1 MKIKKIVLFNV
12 GPYSGVNEFNI
23 DCLNKSKNIVLVG
36 GKNGAGKTT
45 FFTSLR
51 TCLYGYRAYGY
62 ENTNQHYFDEIYK
75 LINDNEKSKDLG
87 CARVELELLFD
98 DGMDNNEYQII
109 REWKITNRKIS
120 EEYHIYQNSTE
131 LQGDELLDF
140 ENYLLHIIPPNL
152 FKFYFFDGEKI
163 AEYLPGIPDTTY
175 FVFVET
181 QVDKRSK
188 LYKAVGKQGRVSE
201 FASQDEQTLK
211 RWILGM
217 LKKEGKNITASDLQF
232 LLERTGTQMA
242 NIKTEMEKLLCYTLE
257 KTEITR
263 EDIEEI
269 CTKRVQN
276 QIFDMINAIADREQ
290 KKALQL
296 YYDLLTLKEPP
307 MRILALIGRQFNLL
321 LQVKELKKKGYS
333 QQVIAEKTGL
343 HGFVVGKYEKQAAR
357 FKSAELREALEACV
371 EADENVKTGKMNDV
385 MSVEIL
391 ICKYSANDK
400 MKKIYITKN
409 FQSIFSTSGMN

>member
-1 MKIKKIVLFNV
+1 MQKLLQDIKNQQ
-12 GPYSGVNEFNI
+12 YSQI
-23 DCLNKSKNIVLVG
+23 YL
-36 GKNGAGKTT
+36 
-45 FFTSLR
+45 
-51 TCLYGYRAYGY
+51 LYGEEDYLRKQYR
-62 ENTNQHYFDEIYK
+62 DK
-75 LINDNEKSKDLG
+75 LKEALI
-87 CARVELELLFD
+87 D
-98 DGMDNNEYQII
+98 DGDTMNNHYYEGKDIRAEEII
-109 REWKITNRKIS
+109 DLAETLPFFASKRVIVIE
-120 EEYHIYQNSTE
+120 NSGWF
-131 LQGDELLDF
+131 QKG
-140 ENYLLHIIPPNL
+140 
-152 FKFYFFDGEKI
+152 GEKI
-163 AEYLPGIPDTTY
+163 AEYLPGIPDTSY

-188 LYKAVGKQGRVSE
+188 LYKAVTKQGRVSE

-257 KTEITR
+257 KSEITR
-263 EDIEEI
+263 DDIEEV

-307 MRILALIGRQFNLL
+307 MRILALVGRQFNLL

-333 QQVIAEKTGL
+333 GQVIAEKTGL
-343 HGFVVGKYEKQAAR
+343 HGFIVGKYEKQAAR

-391 ICKYSANDK
+391 ICKYSAVDK
-400 MKKIYITKN
+400 KN
-409 FQSIFSTSGMN
+409 AR

>member
-1 MKIKKIVLFNV
+1 MQKLLQDIKNQE
-12 GPYSGVNEFNI
+12 YSQI
-23 DCLNKSKNIVLVG
+23 YL
-36 GKNGAGKTT
+36 
-45 FFTSLR
+45 
-51 TCLYGYRAYGY
+51 LYGEEDYLRKQYR
-62 ENTNQHYFDEIYK
+62 DK
-75 LINDNEKSKDLG
+75 LKEALI
-87 CARVELELLFD
+87 D
-98 DGMDNNEYQII
+98 DGDTMNNHYYEGKDTKPEEII
-109 REWKITNRKIS
+109 DLAETLPFFASKRVIVIE
-120 EEYHIYQNSTE
+120 NSGWF
-131 LQGDELLDF
+131 QKG
-140 ENYLLHIIPPNL
+140 
-152 FKFYFFDGEKI
+152 GEKI
-163 AEYLPGIPDTTY
+163 AEYLPSIPDTTY

-188 LYKAVGKQGRVSE
+188 LYKAVGKQGRISE

-217 LKKEGKNITASDLQF
+217 LKKENKNITAADLQF

-242 NIKTEMEKLLCYTLE
+242 NIKTEMEKLLCYTME

-263 EDIEEI
+263 DDIEEI

-321 LQVKELKKKGYS
+321 LQVRELKKKGYS
-333 QQVIAEKTGL
+333 QQIIAEKTGL

-357 FKSAELREALEACV
+357 FKSSELRDALEACV

-400 MKKIYITKN
+400 KA
-409 FQSIFSTSGMN
+409 

>member
-1 MKIKKIVLFNV
+1 MQKLLQDIKNQE
-12 GPYSGVNEFNI
+12 YSQIYLLCGEE
-23 DCLNKSKNIVLVG
+23 DY
-36 GKNGAGKTT
+36 
-45 FFTSLR
+45 LR
-51 TCLYGYRAYGY
+51 KQYRDRLKEA
-62 ENTNQHYFDEIYK
+62 
-75 LINDNEKSKDLG
+75 LI
-87 CARVELELLFD
+87 D
-98 DGMDNNEYQII
+98 DGDTMNNHYYEGKDTKQEEII
-109 REWKITNRKIS
+109 DLAETLPFFASKRVIVIE
-120 EEYHIYQNSTE
+120 NSGWF
-131 LQGDELLDF
+131 QKG
-140 ENYLLHIIPPNL
+140 
-152 FKFYFFDGEKI
+152 GERI
-163 AEYLPGIPDTTY
+163 AEYLPSMPDTTY

-188 LYKAVGKQGRVSE
+188 LYKAVGKQGRICE

-211 RWILGM
+211 RWVLGM
-217 LKKEGKNITASDLQF
+217 LKKENKNITAADLQF

-257 KTEITR
+257 KSEITR
-263 EDIEEI
+263 DDIEEI

-333 QQVIAEKTGL
+333 QQIIAEKTGL

-400 MKKIYITKN
+400 K
-409 FQSIFSTSGMN
+409 SVL

>member
-1 MKIKKIVLFNV
+1 MQKLLQDIKNQE
-12 GPYSGVNEFNI
+12 YSQI
-23 DCLNKSKNIVLVG
+23 YL
-36 GKNGAGKTT
+36 
-45 FFTSLR
+45 
-51 TCLYGYRAYGY
+51 LYGDEDYLRKQYR
-62 ENTNQHYFDEIYK
+62 DK
-75 LINDNEKSKDLG
+75 LKEALI
-87 CARVELELLFD
+87 D
-98 DGMDNNEYQII
+98 DGDTMNNHYYEGKDTKQEEII
-109 REWKITNRKIS
+109 DLAETLPFFASRRVIVIE
-120 EEYHIYQNSTE
+120 NSGWF
-131 LQGDELLDF
+131 QKG
-140 ENYLLHIIPPNL
+140 
-152 FKFYFFDGEKI
+152 GEKM
-163 AEYLPGIPDTTY
+163 AEYLPSLPDTTY

-188 LYKAVGKQGRVSE
+188 LYKAVGKQGRISE

-217 LKKEGKNITASDLQF
+217 LKKENKNITAADLQF

-257 KTEITR
+257 KSEITR
-263 EDIEEI
+263 DDIEEI

-333 QQVIAEKTGL
+333 QQIIAEKTGL

-391 ICKYSANDK
+391 ICKYSSNE
-400 MKKIYITKN
+400 KKN
-409 FQSIFSTSGMN
+409 V